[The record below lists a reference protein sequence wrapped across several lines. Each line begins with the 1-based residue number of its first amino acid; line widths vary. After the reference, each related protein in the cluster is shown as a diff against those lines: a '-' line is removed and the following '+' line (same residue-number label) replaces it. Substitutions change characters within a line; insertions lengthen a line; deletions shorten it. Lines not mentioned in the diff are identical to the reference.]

1 MDKQDTLSEQA
12 ILVIG
17 TSAMVLMAFAIIFFI
32 YLYQRKLL
40 NRNLENQKIQD
51 LLQQQE
57 VQTAY
62 ALLEGQDKERKRIA
76 SELHDNLGSIL
87 VTLNMYAD
95 ALQTKTKLEE
105 IKDISSRISNV
116 SRTANEE
123 VRKISHSL
131 DSGLLKHFGLEAA
144 ISQLMEAVEM
154 SKRIKIELDFHLE
167 NHIAN
172 ELGLQIYR
180 IIQELVNNTLKHANC
195 SKIHLELNQIDN
207 GWSIIYHDN
216 GKGFN
221 LMEVKRG
228 MGLSNIE
235 RRTDKL
241 GGELKIE
248 SSERRGSTFILDV
261 PSLG

>member
-1 MDKQDTLSEQA
+1 MDKQDALNEQA
-12 ILVIG
+12 ILIIG
-17 TSAMVLMAFAIIFFI
+17 TSAMVLMAFAIVFFI
-32 YLYQRKLL
+32 FLYQRKLL

-87 VTLNMYAD
+87 VTLNMYSD
-95 ALQTKTKLEE
+95 SLQTKTELED
-105 IKDISSRISNV
+105 IKNISSRISNV

-154 SKRIKIELDFHLE
+154 SKKIKIELDVHLE

-195 SKIHLELNQIDN
+195 SKIRLELNQIDN

-221 LMEVKRG
+221 LTEVKRG

-241 GGELKIE
+241 GGELKME
-248 SSERRGSTFILDV
+248 SSSRRGSTFILDL
-261 PSLG
+261 PRPT